1 VQASEDNPEKGT
13 VMDSRQMAAMAEATR
28 LTRRGRLAEATALI
42 QQTLASPGVPRRM
55 PDAPY
60 AETPYAADPYAADPY
75 AAEQTGGMLPRPAV
89 LPPAAEEEVVVPP
102 AAEDEAVMPPAADG
116 EIVLP
121 SAADGEIPAGR
132 VSSGLIR
139 RLRGFPRRSAT
150 GPVLPQRSAPP
161 AAGRLAGSFD
171 AFSYTNAAGTRAYR
185 LYVPGGYTGAPL
197 PLVVMLHGGTQDAA
211 TFAAATG
218 MNELAER
225 ETFLVAYP
233 EQDRSAN
240 PGLFWNWFA
249 PGHQRR
255 DAGEPS
261 LIAGITLQVMDS
273 YKVDAGRVYVAGF
286 SAGGAMA
293 AVMAAVYPDLYAAV
307 GVHSGLAYAAAKD
320 LPTALAAMRQG
331 PPRPVR
337 PTAQPLPLI
346 VFHGDQ
352 DATVAPA
359 NAAGLIG
366 GVLAADPTARQPGTS
381 PTPLTSRGQV
391 PGGHAYTRT
400 CHQDPTGATV
410 AESWTIHQSGHSW
423 SGGVPHASYTD
434 PHGPDASA
442 EFVRFFNEH
451 PASRAAA
458 R

>member
-1 VQASEDNPEKGT
+1 
-13 VMDSRQMAAMAEATR
+13 MAAMAEATR

-42 QQTLASPGVPRRM
+42 QQTLASPGTPWRV

-60 AETPYAADPYAADPY
+60 AEDPD
-75 AAEQTGGMLPRPAV
+75 AAEETGGMLPRPAALPPAAEGEAVVPTASDGETV
-89 LPPAAEEEVVVPP
+89 LPPAA
-102 AAEDEAVMPPAADG
+102 DE
-116 EIVLP
+116 
-121 SAADGEIPAGR
+121 EIPPGR
-132 VSSGLIR
+132 VSSGLLR
-139 RLRGFPRRSAT
+139 RLRTFPRRSAAS
-150 GPVLPQRSAPP
+150 PVLPQRSAPP
-161 AAGRLAGSFD
+161 ATQRLAATFD
-171 AFSYTNAAGTRAYR
+171 ALSYTNAAGTRSYR
-185 LYVPGGYTGAPL
+185 LYVPTGYTGAPL

-218 MNELAER
+218 MNALAER

-240 PGLFWNWFA
+240 PGLYWNWFA
-249 PGHQRR
+249 RTHQRR
-255 DAGEPS
+255 DVGEPS

-273 YKVDAGRVYVAGF
+273 YKVDADRVYVAGF

-307 GVHSGLAYAAAKD
+307 GVHSGVAYAAAKD
-320 LPTALAAMRQG
+320 LPSALAAMRQG
-331 PPRPVR
+331 PPRPAR

-366 GVLAADPTARQPGTS
+366 GVLAADPADRRPGTS
-381 PTPLTSRGQV
+381 PTTVTSRGQV

-400 CHQDPTGATV
+400 CYQDPTGATV
-410 AESWTIHQSGHSW
+410 AESWTIHQSGHGW

-434 PHGPDASA
+434 PRGPDASA
-442 EFVRFFNEH
+442 EFIRFFNEH
-451 PASRAAA
+451 PASRST